1 MWIYKQK
8 YLTHWFCNT
17 ARFYLYCN
25 DVYFLLCSCSDDGTV
40 RVWDFFSCRE
50 ERVLRGHGADVKC
63 VDWHPTQGLLASG
76 SKGNH

>member
-1 MWIYKQK
+1 MN
-8 YLTHWFCNT
+8 FV
-17 ARFYLYCN
+17 F
-25 DVYFLLCSCSDDGTV
+25 SCSDDGTV

-76 SKGNH
+76 SKGNHQFNTMIKSLSINLKAMSLVVVTNV